1 MPLSEPVDLTSSGFK
16 RESRYFYAAM
26 RRDKPAATIKLPA
39 KQIGYLLTRYED
51 VSKMFKDERF
61 AKDPANAMTPEMLA
75 KQPKIPG
82 FLAPLTRNMLGMDDP
97 DHARLKR
104 LVQVTFTPKRM
115 ELLAS
120 RTEMFAEQLV
130 AKVKGQ
136 SRFDLIAS
144 FALPL
149 PVTVISELL
158 GVPEKDREKFARWSQ
173 ILLAAPQD
181 SWRVI
186 FALPGMISFVRY
198 LRKLIQMK
206 RDKPADDIVSALVAQ
221 EAAGEHLNSDELQA
235 MIAILLSAGHET
247 TTNLIGNGTLAL
259 FQNPKAKEQLKAEP
273 NLAASAVEE
282 LLRYDGPVE
291 ASTPRYARQDLEIE
305 GVNIPRGAVVLGS
318 VASANHDER
327 QFTDPNILNF
337 ARTPNRHLTF
347 GEGGHYCVGA
357 ALARM
362 EGRVAFNV
370 LLKHFP
376 DLKLGMAETDLSWR
390 PNAVLRGLDRLIVS
404 PN

>member
-1 MPLSEPVDLTSSGFK
+1 MKLSEPVDLTSLAFK
-16 RESRYFYAAM
+16 RDAYAHYKVL
-26 RRDKPAATIKLPA
+26 RQSQPVVKIQLPA
-39 KQIGYLLTRYED
+39 KQTGYLLTRYDD
-51 VSKMFKDERF
+51 VSRMFKDGRLL
-61 AKDPANAMTPEMLA
+61 KDPANAMSPEMLA

-82 FLAPLTRNMLGMDDP
+82 FLAPLARNMLGMDDP

-115 ELLAS
+115 EMLAG
-120 RTEMFAEQLV
+120 RTEMFAEELV
-130 AKVKGQ
+130 AKIKGQ
-136 SRFDLIAS
+136 SRFDLISA

-173 ILLAAPQD
+173 ILLSAPQA

-198 LRKLIQMK
+198 LGKLIAMK
-206 RDKPADDIVSALVAQ
+206 RDEPADDIVSALVAQ
-221 EAAGEHLNSDELQA
+221 EAAGEQLSSEELQG

-259 FQNPKAKEQLKAEP
+259 FRNPDAKERLKAEP

-291 ASTPRYARQDLEIE
+291 SSTFRYAREDLEIE
-305 GVNIPRGAVVLGS
+305 GAHIPRGAVVLGS

-327 QFTDPNILNF
+327 QFTDPHILNF
-337 ARTPNRHLTF
+337 SRTPNRHLTF

-370 LLKHFP
+370 LLRHFP
-376 DLKLGMAETDLSWR
+376 DLKPGLDEADLRWR
-390 PNAVLRGLDRLIVS
+390 PNAVLRGLEKLVVA